1 MIKWTVIFVVVIF
14 VRLWIFF
21 FNKKKMFQNFN
32 NCSKLVI
39 ETSCR
44 GGNYWDSSGTHKG
57 REKFRAAGAAANMI
71 YSQNKTGSKCN
82 TQYTLL
88 SLCMWSYINAI
99 FLWNFQSS
107 QIYINI
113 PSTHHI
119 KRDRENETGQNKVL
133 WKRTFSLAV
142 VSSC

>member
-21 FNKKKMFQNFN
+21 FNKKKIFRILTTAANLLLKQ
-32 NCSKLVI
+32 VA
-39 ETSCR
+39 

-57 REKFRAAGAAANMI
+57 REKFGAAGAAANMI